1 MTIYYDMDLD
11 YAEVF
16 FKKEANYGEN
26 LNDAVMAFKSE
37 KSDKVIGYGFEDA
50 SRTLFENDLIS
61 PSVKLAAL
69 LKIVR
74 AKKDLTQEQAA
85 KKIGDITARHYQRL
99 ESGEENPTLETIEKV
114 MAAFPDA
121 DFSLILKHSPKMGVA

>member
-1 MTIYYDMDLD
+1 MTIFYDMDLD

-16 FKKEANYGEN
+16 FKKEANYGES
-26 LNDAVMAFKSE
+26 LNDAVMTFKSE
-37 KSDKVIGYGFEDA
+37 KNDKVVGYGFENA

-74 AKKDLTQEQAA
+74 AKDDLTQEQAA
-85 KKIGDITARHYQRL
+85 EKIGDITLRHYQRL
-99 ESGEENPTLETIEKV
+99 ESGEENPTLETIENV
-114 MAAFPDA
+114 MAAFPEA
-121 DFSLILKHSPKMGVA
+121 DFSLILKHAPKAGVA

>member
-1 MTIYYDMDLD
+1 MTIFYDMDLD

-16 FKKEANYGEN
+16 FKREANYGEN

-37 KSDKVIGYGFEDA
+37 KTDKVIGYGFENA
-50 SRTLFENDLIS
+50 SHTLFENDLIS

-74 AKKDLTQEQAA
+74 AKGNFTQEQASE
-85 KKIGDITARHYQRL
+85 KIGEITLRHYQRL
-99 ESGEENPTLETIEKV
+99 ESGEENPTLETIENV
-114 MAAFPDA
+114 MAAFPEA
-121 DFSLILKHSPKMGVA
+121 DFSLILKHSPKTGVA